1 MRRPRIAFSGRIEG
15 STLSH
20 LGPPTAPSNT
30 ASAALQAS
38 IVSSVKGTPYASID
52 APPAFLSI
60 QLTFTLAFSKATS
73 HTAFAAAIISVPIP
87 SPGINTIFFS
97 LIYIFLSDDEAPLQA
112 SIALT
117 GRGHRPRPSKSRL
130 RRGFIVYLYP
140 YVHHCE
146 KNRNDKLRRAE
157 VHALTRL

>member
-1 MRRPRIAFSGRIEG
+1 MDRFLQDASYRTNQAPYEGRGLPFSGRIAG

-60 QLTFTLAFSKATS
+60 
-73 HTAFAAAIISVPIP
+73 
-87 SPGINTIFFS
+87 N
-97 LIYIFLSDDEAPLQA
+97 
-112 SIALT
+112 
-117 GRGHRPRPSKSRL
+117 
-130 RRGFIVYLYP
+130 
-140 YVHHCE
+140 
-146 KNRNDKLRRAE
+146 
-157 VHALTRL
+157 